1 MNKKHR
7 RGFWSYLLWLLLM
20 TIAMASNVRSEDRAL
35 LIGVGRY
42 AHFDDRLNG
51 VSLDLDMMTEITRL
65 MGFNQNSVKILEHEQ
80 ATLANVHRAFE
91 DWLIN
96 GVGPQDRVLIYFSG
110 HGSQVPD
117 ETDDE
122 KDQFDEVLLL
132 YDTTLSVKNGHRSLD
147 GVLHD
152 DRFGAMLAQL
162 KSNNI
167 LVILDACHSGSATR
181 GLQLVPRTIPVTDA
195 QVKYFYYTPQLESAG
210 GSGRFDVMEP
220 AASPE
225 IAGRYVAMTAC
236 RDDEKTVATSQGS
249 IFTLGLH
256 QSLRSAAM
264 AGQSITPEEL
274 QSQATRFI
282 KSRIGSET
290 LIFHPQIAGHTTLRQ
305 RPLRLVAFSEGNG
318 TTGQELTALAEK
330 SQELILINLNKSCF
344 EPGEALEISIKITAA
359 GYLNVVSTTPDDR
372 ITVLFP
378 NQYHPHNAVEPGD
391 LKIPSPQMEFELVSH
406 APPGPRLITAVLSR
420 SPDINYKSGFKAGN
434 DVTADLSPGS
444 TRTLRMRHKP
454 DWLAAGSVSVEV
466 RDTGMCR

>member
-7 RGFWSYLLWLLLM
+7 RGFWSYLLWLVLM

-51 VSLDLDMMTEITRL
+51 VSLDLDMMMEITRL
-65 MGFNQNSVKILEHEQ
+65 MGFKNKSVKILEHEQ

-96 GVGPQDRVLIYFSG
+96 GVGPQDRVLVYFSG

-122 KDQFDEVLLL
+122 KDKFDEVLLL

-181 GLQLVPRTIPVTDA
+181 GLQLLPRGIPVTDA
-195 QVKYFYYTPQLESAG
+195 QVKYFYYSPLLESAG

-256 QSLRSAAM
+256 QSLRAAAM

-274 QSQATRFI
+274 QDRATRFI
-282 KSRIGSET
+282 KARIRSET
-290 LIFHPQIAGHTTLRQ
+290 LVFHPQIAGHTTLRQ
-305 RPLRLVAFSEGNG
+305 RPLKLVALSGSNE
-318 TTGQELTALAEK
+318 TIKQELTAQAEK
-330 SQELILINLNKSCF
+330 SQEMMLINLNKSCF
-344 EPGEALEISIKITAA
+344 EPGEALEISIKITAR
-359 GYLNVVSTTPDDR
+359 GYLNVVSTTPGDR
-372 ITVLFP
+372 TTVLFP
-378 NQYHPHNAVEPGD
+378 NQYHPHNDVEPGD
-391 LKIPSPQMEFELVSH
+391 LKIPSPQMEFELISH
-406 APPGPRLITAVLSR
+406 APTGLRLITAVLSR
-420 SPDINYKSGFKAGN
+420 SPIINYQNGFKAGN
-434 DVTADLSPGS
+434 NEMADLSPGS
-444 TRTLRMRHKP
+444 TRSLRLRQTS

-466 RDTGMCR
+466 RETGMCR